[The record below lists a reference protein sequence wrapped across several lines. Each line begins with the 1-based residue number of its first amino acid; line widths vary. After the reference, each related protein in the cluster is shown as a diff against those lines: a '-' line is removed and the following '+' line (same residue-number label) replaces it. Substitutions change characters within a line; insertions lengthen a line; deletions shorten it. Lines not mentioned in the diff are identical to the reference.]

1 MSFESVV
8 NEAKINFPNLQ
19 IKYKNESL
27 FMKILG
33 KLMFF
38 NKNFMTEYVTTIGST
53 VYFPSKSFVAI
64 RPVSSLMILMH
75 ELVHVCDSKQFTT
88 PVFSILYLFPQIL
101 ALLALPLFFIN
112 WKIAL
117 LFLLFLLP
125 IPAYF
130 RAYFEKRGYLI
141 SLYVSNKLSKKLSF
155 NINLDNEKE
164 ETIKSFKNSDYY
176 FMWPFKSVDSQF
188 NEATVKINNNQ
199 RPFEDP
205 VFDILDRLIDS

>member
-19 IKYKNESL
+19 IKYKDESF

-33 KLMFF
+33 KIMFF
-38 NKNFMTEYVTTIGST
+38 NKSFMTDYVTTVGNTI
-53 VYFPSKSFVAI
+53 YFPSKSFLAR

-75 ELVHVCDSKQFTT
+75 ELVHVYDSKKFTS
-88 PVFSILYLFPQIL
+88 PLFSFLYLFPQIL
-101 ALLALPLFFIN
+101 ALLVLPLFFIN
-112 WKIAL
+112 WQIAL

-130 RAYFEKRGYLI
+130 RTYFEKRGYLI
-141 SLYVSNKLSKKLSF
+141 SLYVENKLSKKLKFS
-155 NINLDNEKE
+155 INLDNAKNDS
-164 ETIKSFKNSDYY
+164 IKHFKNSDYY
-176 FMWPFKSVDSQF
+176 FMWPFKSVDTQF
-188 NEATVKINNNQ
+188 NEAAIKINNDQ

-205 VFDILDRLIDS
+205 IFDILDKLIDS

>member
-19 IKYKNESL
+19 IKYKDESL

-33 KLMFF
+33 KIMFF
-38 NKNFMTEYVTTIGST
+38 NKSFMTDYVTTVGNT
-53 VYFPSKSFVAI
+53 VYFPSKSFLAI

-75 ELVHVCDSKQFTT
+75 ELVHVYDSKKFTS
-88 PVFSILYLFPQIL
+88 PLFSFLYLFPQIL

-112 WKIAL
+112 WQIAL

-130 RAYFEKRGYLI
+130 RTYFEKRGYLI
-141 SLYVSNKLSKKLSF
+141 SLYVENKLSKKLKFS
-155 NINLDNEKE
+155 INLDNAKNDS
-164 ETIKSFKNSDYY
+164 IKHFKNSDYY
-176 FMWPFKSVDSQF
+176 FMWPFKSVDTQF
-188 NEATVKINNNQ
+188 NEAAIKINNDQ

-205 VFDILDRLIDS
+205 IFDILDKLIDS

>member
-8 NEAKINFPNLQ
+8 NEAIIHFPNLQ

-38 NKNFMTEYVTTIGST
+38 NKSFMTDYVTTIGNT
-53 VYFPSKSFVAI
+53 VYFPSKLFVTI
-64 RPVSSLMILMH
+64 RPVSSSMILMH
-75 ELVHVCDSKQFTT
+75 ELAHVYDSKKFTS
-88 PVFSILYLFPQIL
+88 PLFSFLYLFPQIL
-101 ALLALPLFFIN
+101 VLLALPLFFIN
-112 WKIAL
+112 WQIAL

-130 RAYFEKRGYLI
+130 RTYFEKRGYLI
-141 SLYVSNKLSKKLSF
+141 SLYVENKLSKKLKFS
-155 NINLDNEKE
+155 INLDNAKNDS
-164 ETIKSFKNSDYY
+164 IKHFKNSDYY
-176 FMWPFKSVDSQF
+176 FMWPFKSIDTQF
-188 NEATVKINNNQ
+188 NEAAIKINNDQ

-205 VFDILDRLIDS
+205 IFDILDKLIDI

>member
-33 KLMFF
+33 KLIFF
-38 NKNFMTEYVTTIGST
+38 NKSFMTEYVTTIGST
-53 VYFPSKSFVAI
+53 IYFPSKSFVMI

-75 ELVHVCDSKQFTT
+75 ELIHVYDSKKFTT
-88 PVFSILYLFPQIL
+88 PVFSFLYLFPQIL
-101 ALLALPLFFIN
+101 ALLTLPLLFIN
-112 WKIAL
+112 WQIAL
-117 LFLLFLLP
+117 LFLLFILP

-130 RAYFEKRGYLI
+130 RSYFEKRGYLV
-141 SLYVSNKLSKKLSF
+141 SLYITNKLSNKMKF
-155 NINLDNEKE
+155 NYNLNSDKNDAINH
-164 ETIKSFKNSDYY
+164 FKNSDYY
-176 FMWPFKSVDSQF
+176 FMWPFQSIDSQF
-188 NEATVKINNNQ
+188 NAAVLKINNNE

-205 VFDILDRLIDS
+205 VFDVLDKLIDS